1 MSEPLEIQK
10 AKIDSLVRFF
20 IKSGYQSNNRIGQVE
35 LAQFLDNNSISGKFD
50 PILSEKLFQVLNLD
64 QMSTITVE
72 DFINGFLQFEED
84 IRRNAELYIMKLNHE
99 QEIYDKLCEQC
110 RIYKMEKLNSEG
122 MCEDAKVFGEITDI
136 NVKKK
141 LEGIKEI
148 IIKVIYNEKSEELH
162 FKIGDMRSNA
172 NTIRSFAFKP
182 KTRKDHFEFIMK
194 GVNDRNQTFDI
205 GSKIFQLNEVD
216 SNEEYSIEIVVPEID
231 NEEEIA
237 AFIHAKIVIY
247 WSDYKQ
253 LERLRRKS
261 ESRLKKL
268 ISTANRASEY
278 LKIIREIY
286 GDLTYK
292 NKELIVD
299 FNNEKLMQKKGA
311 KINVNFN
318 NQKEAETPGG
328 NYLVEF
334 NNSKEVVV
342 ENKTIKEETIKENIQ
357 EPIENQQ
364 IEVKETNVYTQ
375 VDSLPYI
382 TKADDEEQIVEY
394 PNTIPIQ
401 TTSDYSYLQQTNLT
415 QFDAGQDYNLSSLYQ
430 QTLTNGGEANLATT
444 TTEFNEYNQTNYSD
458 GQNNG
463 MVMAETTGNV
473 SSDIS
478 SNIKVYGTDGYELI
492 DNNPPLQQL
501 RDSQII
507 KETEIRSSVNKAMI
521 KESTKETLF
530 SQSTLPVKFLETKI
544 KETIVD
550 SNVKTLPLIYGRK
563 SITYEDANDLNNYN
577 FNNAFQIE
585 QLTQNYTLEGQ
596 GNNEFGGNITYST
609 SI

>member
-1 MSEPLEIQK
+1 M
-10 AKIDSLVRFF
+10 
-20 IKSGYQSNNRIGQVE
+20 
-35 LAQFLDNNSISGKFD
+35 
-50 PILSEKLFQVLNLD
+50 
-64 QMSTITVE
+64 
-72 DFINGFLQFEED
+72 
-84 IRRNAELYIMKLNHE
+84 
-99 QEIYDKLCEQC
+99 
-110 RIYKMEKLNSEG
+110 
-122 MCEDAKVFGEITDI
+122 
-136 NVKKK
+136 
-141 LEGIKEI
+141 
-148 IIKVIYNEKSEELH
+148 
-162 FKIGDMRSNA
+162 
-172 NTIRSFAFKP
+172 
-182 KTRKDHFEFIMK
+182 
-194 GVNDRNQTFDI
+194 
-205 GSKIFQLNEVD
+205 
-216 SNEEYSIEIVVPEID
+216 
-231 NEEEIA
+231 
-237 AFIHAKIVIY
+237 
-247 WSDYKQ
+247 
-253 LERLRRKS
+253 
-261 ESRLKKL
+261 
-268 ISTANRASEY
+268 
-278 LKIIREIY
+278 
-286 GDLTYK
+286 
-292 NKELIVD
+292 
-299 FNNEKLMQKKGA
+299 
-311 KINVNFN
+311 
-318 NQKEAETPGG
+318 
-328 NYLVEF
+328 
-334 NNSKEVVV
+334 
-342 ENKTIKEETIKENIQ
+342 
-357 EPIENQQ
+357 
-364 IEVKETNVYTQ
+364 KETNVYTQ

-415 QFDAGQDYNLSSLYQ
+415 QFDAGQDYNLYQ

-577 FNNAFQIE
+577 FNNAFQSE